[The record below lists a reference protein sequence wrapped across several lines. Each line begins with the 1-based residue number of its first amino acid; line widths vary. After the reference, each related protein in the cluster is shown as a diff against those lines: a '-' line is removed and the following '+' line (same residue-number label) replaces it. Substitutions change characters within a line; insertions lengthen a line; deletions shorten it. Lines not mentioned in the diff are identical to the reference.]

1 MGDAAPRSAVVE
13 RLRAR
18 IAVCR
23 RHHRSCEGRYERGRA
38 ESSDRERQST
48 RTLLSLVQHGQAAR
62 KAARPA
68 RAAPPAPPAPPAPGD
83 PRPTALLPLQ
93 GPLKRKQPPPPDPA
107 HGSRPNGFL
116 DGNFLDIKKICVGEV
131 PGPGQGP
138 FQANSGQSPMAPGAL
153 PLNQA
158 PPRKPTAPLTAP
170 PPTEGLSSLG
180 LKPVKKEPGEAMSC
194 SRQLDGAFGQ
204 RLGEEPAELD
214 PELQEL
220 FNELSSI
227 SVPPLSDLELDNMIS
242 ATIKQGDPFSL
253 DLGQPPSQRSPPGP
267 ALAPDK
273 PLVKSEY
280 SPGRGPAASGSPQLR
295 PPSASPAFSVA
306 APALPVS
313 SPLSSVP
320 QGQPQPVPGT
330 GRVLPGW
337 QEVSHAQQLKQI
349 AANRQHHG
357 HLPPPS
363 QPTTWPGATAP
374 AFSQEKTPSPSF
386 TQQSFV
392 PQSSSMPGGT
402 GSSGQSKALGSY
414 LLKANTP
421 PSTRQEPPRG
431 LVGSAHSGTKLLF
444 HFGPEPGGQQPPPA
458 LASPG
463 QPCLPQYPTS
473 LPAQPAQPAQPPAGQ
488 PLLRSA
494 LPAQQKAL
502 MQKMQ
507 GPALTGL
514 GYQLSP
520 QHRQEQQTSAIT
532 PSSGPGPAGSFLSS
546 QLMQQLV
553 GKKQTAQRPLAE
565 QKLLLPTQMLVDTEK
580 LVAQDQM
587 SRHLSRPPP
596 DYKDQRRNTGNMSSG
611 APYPGPSPTVSSN
624 SSQALANPVS
634 TQALGTPSPSLL
646 TPALGARLQPGS
658 AAIQNQNQ
666 NQNMG
671 AFASPPCSQP
681 GQYSTEAGMG
691 RLIPQ
696 RNLPQLGVGPG
707 GPLAP
712 RPPTLAPSTS
722 GSSALFAATCSQVSL
737 GTSPQPRLSLPH
749 GTAGLAPQR
758 ATPEMLRPPATA
770 PPSWASPGTPAK
782 PQDAPKPAS
791 ICFPAVT
798 PAAYTPSRSLP
809 QVSGGQQFPSTAAA
823 PPNTLAPVVQ
833 ARPLSQVSQT
843 LNGPGLG
850 PLRSLSLG
858 PSPLGA
864 TALPALNPSAAALGQ
879 APPQALS
886 AGSFLAPGQS
896 SRPCQGPE
904 HGSPE
909 LAFDFLSPQTDGM
922 GPALNSDADFIDSL
936 LKTEPGNSDWMRDIN
951 LDEILGGPS

>member
-1 MGDAAPRSAVVE
+1 M
-13 RLRAR
+13 RLSVTVNPLGA
-18 IAVCR
+18 
-23 RHHRSCEGRYERGRA
+23 G
-38 ESSDRERQST
+38 T
-48 RTLLSLVQHGQAAR
+48 
-62 KAARPA
+62 
-68 RAAPPAPPAPPAPGD
+68 PPM
-83 PRPTALLPLQ
+83 LQ
-93 GPLKRKQPPPPDPA
+93 GPLKRKQPPPPDPT

-116 DGNFLDIKKICVGEV
+116 DSNFLDIKRICVGET

-138 FQANSGQSPMAPGAL
+138 LQANSGQSPMAPGAL
-153 PLNQA
+153 PLSQVPARNPA
-158 PPRKPTAPLTAP
+158 APLTVP
-170 PPTEGLSSLG
+170 PPTEALSSLG
-180 LKPVKKEPGEAMSC
+180 LKPVKKEPGETVSC
-194 SRQLDGAFGQ
+194 SRQLDGTFGQ

-253 DLGQPPSQRSPPGP
+253 DLSQPPSQSSPPGP
-267 ALAPDK
+267 TLAPDK

-280 SPGRGPAASGSPQLR
+280 SPGRGPAASASPQLR

-320 QGQPQPVPGT
+320 QGQPQPVPGA
-330 GRVLPGW
+330 GRVLPSW

-357 HLPPPS
+357 HLPPPP
-363 QPTTWPGATAP
+363 QPTAWPGATAP

-392 PQSSSMPGGT
+392 PQSSSMTGGT
-402 GSSGQSKALGSY
+402 GSSGQSKALGNY
-414 LLKANTP
+414 VLKAGTP

-431 LVGSAHSGTKLLF
+431 LAGSAHSGTKLLF
-444 HFGPEPGGQQPPPA
+444 HFGPEPGGQQPLPA
-458 LASPG
+458 LASSG
-463 QPCLPQYPTS
+463 QPHLPQYTAPPPT
-473 LPAQPAQPAQPPAGQ
+473 QPTQLPAGQ
-488 PLLRSA
+488 SLLRSA
-494 LPAQQKAL
+494 LPTQQKTL
-502 MQKMQ
+502 LQKMQ
-507 GPALTGL
+507 GPALAGL

-520 QHRQEQQTSAIT
+520 QHRQEQQPSAVT
-532 PSSGPGPAGSFLSS
+532 PSSGPSPGGSFLGS

-565 QKLLLPTQMLVDTEK
+565 QKLLLPTQMLVNTEK
-580 LVAQDQM
+580 LVVQDQM

-611 APYPGPSPTVSSN
+611 APYPGPSPAVSSN

-634 TQALGTPSPSLL
+634 TQALGTPSPGLL
-646 TPALGARLQPGS
+646 TPALGTRLQPS
-658 AAIQNQNQ
+658 TAAVQNQNQ
-666 NQNMG
+666 NVG

-681 GQYSTEAGMG
+681 GQYGAEAGMG
-691 RLIPQ
+691 RLVPQ
-696 RNLPQLGVGPG
+696 RNLQQLGAGPG
-707 GPLAP
+707 GALAP
-712 RPPTLAPSTS
+712 RPPTLAPSAS
-722 GSSALFAATCSQVSL
+722 SSNSALFAAVSL

-749 GTAGLAPQR
+749 GMAGLAPQR
-758 ATPEMLRPPATA
+758 ATPDMLRPPATA
-770 PPSWASPGTPAK
+770 PPSWASPGTPTK
-782 PQDAPKPAS
+782 PQDNPKPAGV
-791 ICFPAVT
+791 CFPTVT

-809 QVSGGQQFPSTAAA
+809 QVVGGQQFPPTAAA
-823 PPNTLAPVVQ
+823 PPNTLAPAVQ

-843 LNGPGLG
+843 LNGPGLE
-850 PLRSLSLG
+850 PLRNLNLG
-858 PSPLGA
+858 PSPLGTA
-864 TALPALNPSAAALGQ
+864 ALPGLNPSAAALGQ

-886 AGSFLAPGQS
+886 SGSFPAPSQS
-896 SRPCQGPE
+896 SQPCQRSE
-904 HGSPE
+904 HGSTE
-909 LAFDFLSPQTDGM
+909 LAFDFLSPQVDGV
-922 GPALNSDADFIDSL
+922 GPALNSDVDFIDSL